1 MNPLVMI
8 GEASTSAT
16 NISEFV
22 TSIMN
27 GVTSTISL
35 ADIATIV
42 VALIG
47 AGLAANFAWTYA
59 RKGYNFI
66 VNSLKGK
73 KANM

>member
-1 MNPLVMI
+1 MNPFVMI

-16 NISEFV
+16 QISEFV
-22 TSIMN
+22 TNIMG

-35 ADIATIV
+35 GDVALIV

-47 AGLAANFAWTYA
+47 SGLAANFAWTYA
-59 RKGYNFI
+59 RKGYKFI

-73 KANM
+73 NASV

>member
-1 MNPLVMI
+1 MD
-8 GEASTSAT
+8 GAAQTSAQS
-16 NISEFV
+16 ISSFV
-22 TSIMN
+22 TSVMG

-35 ADIATIV
+35 ADVALIV

-59 RKGYNFI
+59 RKGYKFI

-73 KANM
+73 TNQSI